1 MPDAPGTRVVRAG
14 LPEEGDEVPFLPGPT
29 FVAPYRLA
37 GEVEGRRYGYGRFA
51 NPTWTAYEAA
61 LGELEGGDAV
71 CFSSGMAAVSAVL
84 FSTLSAGDVLVAPSD
99 GYPGV
104 RELANGPLARLGVEA
119 RLVRSLDD
127 AYLDALAGARLVLVE
142 SPSNPRLDVLDLPAI
157 AEAAHTQGAIV
168 GVDNTLI
175 TPLGQRPLEVGA
187 DVSIS
192 SATKH
197 LSGHSDIVLGYAAAR
212 DPELVAALLKW
223 RGDAGA
229 IPGPFETWLA
239 HRSLATLDVRLT
251 RQEEN
256 ALALAELLAFSDAV
270 LDVRYPGLGSDPSHA
285 RAVER
290 LDRFGS
296 VVAFTLRD
304 AAAVERFF
312 ATTHLVDEATSF
324 GGVHTTAERRGRWGT
339 DDVPEGFVRLSA
351 GIEVTADLVA
361 DVGRGLE
368 AAGPASAV

>member
-1 MPDAPGTRVVRAG
+1 MPDSPGTRVVRAG
-14 LPEEGDEVPFLPGPT
+14 LPKYGDEVPFLPGPT
-29 FVAPYRLA
+29 FAAPYRLA
-37 GEVEGRRYGYGRFA
+37 GEIDGRRYGYGRFA

-71 CFSSGMAAVSAVL
+71 CFSSGMAAISAVL
-84 FSTLSAGDVLVAPSD
+84 FSTLSSGDVLVAPSD

-119 RLVRSLDD
+119 RLVRSADD

-157 AEAAHTQGAIV
+157 AEAAHTQGALV
-168 GVDNTLI
+168 AVDNTII
-175 TPLGQRPLEVGA
+175 TPLGQQPLEAGA
-187 DVSIS
+187 DVSVS

-197 LSGHSDIVLGYAAAR
+197 LCGHSDVVLGYAAAR
-212 DPELVAALLKW
+212 DPDLVAGLLKW

-239 HRSLATLDVRLT
+239 HRSLATLDVRLA

-256 ALALAELLAFSDAV
+256 ALALAGLLAFSDAV
-270 LDVRYPGLGSDPSHA
+270 LDVRYPGLPSDPSYPRA
-285 RAVER
+285 RER
-290 LDRFGS
+290 LARFGS

-304 AAAVERFF
+304 TPAVERFF
-312 ATTHLVDEATSF
+312 AATHLVDEATSF

-339 DDVPEGFVRLSA
+339 DDVPDGFVRLSA
-351 GIEVTADLVA
+351 GIEATADLVA

-368 AAGPASAV
+368 AAGS